1 VNDPLLI
8 ALLGGCSVLSI
19 VLGVWLPPYRRHL
32 VEARRLR
39 DFVGSA
45 QAPSGPAAGARDP
58 VAGRRTPS
66 WLERRTAGAKV
77 DLASS
82 ELVLLMLLFASGM
95 TALVFAV
102 AGHAHPITGLVAA
115 AIGATVP
122 FLWLRWREG
131 AIASRFA
138 EQLPDTV
145 TMLANGVR
153 AGLTLKQAV
162 AQLVRDAPEPTAG
175 ELRPVERALSL
186 GVTLD
191 AALDELLRRR
201 PSDDLGLLVSAMS
214 LHAQIGGNLA
224 RTLDSIAEAL
234 RERSRIQ
241 RDVLVLTSQ
250 QRYSAYVLAGLPIV
264 VAIALYLV
272 SPDYFAAM
280 FAYAFT
286 RIAVVLAAIMVV
298 AGFVLMRAMAA
309 VDV

>member
-1 VNDPLLI
+1 
-8 ALLGGCSVLSI
+8 
-19 VLGVWLPPYRRHL
+19 
-32 VEARRLR
+32 
-39 DFVGSA
+39 SA

-175 ELRPVERALSL
+175 ELRPVER
-186 GVTLD
+186 
-191 AALDELLRRR
+191 
-201 PSDDLGLLVSAMS
+201 P
-214 LHAQIGGNLA
+214 LA
-224 RTLDSIAEAL
+224 
-234 RERSRIQ
+234 
-241 RDVLVLTSQ
+241 
-250 QRYSAYVLAGLPIV
+250 
-264 VAIALYLV
+264 
-272 SPDYFAAM
+272 
-280 FAYAFT
+280 
-286 RIAVVLAAIMVV
+286 LAAIMVV